1 MVDAPPALEL
11 VDFGVAFGDRVVLS
25 RVSFSLPARGITILA
40 GPAGGGKSTLLRT
53 LAGSNDA
60 HPSLSTWGTVRTAS
74 HGRPALVVQHARFY
88 LDSVFENIASA
99 LPERSMLERRQQLG
113 VVRAHLEEVGLG
125 SLVPDLDA
133 RAVDLPLAAQR
144 RLAIA
149 RALISAP
156 SILFA
161 DEPTFGLD
169 DEDATPIVEMLQ
181 REGERRAVLLVTHN
195 QRLAKLAGGIT
206 VLLIG
211 GKVHEVT
218 PSTDFFETP
227 RTEVGQHFVR
237 TGGYSPPSEDAPRA
251 RPSSRP
257 PPAAASGRSRFVGP
271 RGFFWVVPDRLGGVP
286 RPGIV
291 EDLATDLDGLQRLG
305 IALLVTL
312 EETAVIDAGELT
324 QRGIDSIH
332 FPIVDMGVPN
342 LDAAH
347 TLCAEIE
354 RRIDLGQA
362 VAVHCR
368 AGLGRTGTMLAC
380 QLVWQGASA
389 AAAIDTVRTIN
400 PRCIQSEAQ
409 VAFVQSFG
417 GSLETRTADSNG

>member
-1 MVDAPPALEL
+1 
-11 VDFGVAFGDRVVLS
+11 
-25 RVSFSLPARGITILA
+25 
-40 GPAGGGKSTLLRT
+40 
-53 LAGSNDA
+53 
-60 HPSLSTWGTVRTAS
+60 
-74 HGRPALVVQHARFY
+74 
-88 LDSVFENIASA
+88 
-99 LPERSMLERRQQLG
+99 MLERRQQLG

-133 RAVDLPLAAQR
+133 RAVDLPLAVQR

-251 RPSSRP
+251 RPPSRP

-271 RGFFWVVPDRLGGVP
+271 RGFVWGDVFEWVLGSARPYPGGGEVPPGFSPFPEPGRCGVL
-286 RPGIV
+286 R
-291 EDLATDLDGLQRLG
+291 
-305 IALLVTL
+305 
-312 EETAVIDAGELT
+312 
-324 QRGIDSIH
+324 
-332 FPIVDMGVPN
+332 
-342 LDAAH
+342 
-347 TLCAEIE
+347 
-354 RRIDLGQA
+354 
-362 VAVHCR
+362 
-368 AGLGRTGTMLAC
+368 
-380 QLVWQGASA
+380 GASWMTRSRQRHPRARRFA
-389 AAAIDTVRTIN
+389 APHRDELFCGFRSCA
-400 PRCIQSEAQ
+400 
-409 VAFVQSFG
+409 
-417 GSLETRTADSNG
+417 L